1 MNKFNL
7 LRYLSK
13 WKYLI
18 FAVSFLGAFVVYRY
32 AMYNQEYT
40 ASTVIRY
47 TNEAATNGMTP
58 SGDELDVSEIY
69 SATVIT
75 SVLEDLNLNAGV
87 DTIRSKCRVQEI
99 TPPDEDV
106 RKQALL
112 EQGEEYKYFSTDYI
126 VSFSVGS
133 EYSESFARTVLD
145 SIIKNYFSTY
155 GEKYINQQTL
165 PNNSVRGT
173 DGHYDYIERAE
184 ILDAWTINISD
195 YLAAKKETQPDYRSA
210 ATGYS
215 FNDLYEIYQGYM
227 QYDIP
232 EIYSLILEQEV
243 TVDYDTLIKKYQADI
258 SSYELDLQNMQ
269 SKIDDLRDLI
279 NKYSDKNKEGAEF
292 HFGTQEEGNN
302 SSDYILKDVYDKNNE
317 EHQVD
322 SQTTYDGLI
331 NEYVELETE
340 KEKTEVDLE
349 HKRKIL
355 SIFTDDTVSTDKSNK
370 DHIEDSLTK
379 LSEELDTMYQIVSDT
394 VDEYNQYVGANN
406 VSTLASISTGEKINI
421 RMYIFLSAIIFFLF
435 GCIGAIILGRSK
447 EFLDYVMYTDR
458 KTGLPNRAMC
468 DLEIERYAA
477 GKLKDN
483 FVFGIVKLNNLK
495 YVNEKG
501 GREAGD
507 ALLKAFGKILKRAA
521 QSYGFAGYN
530 GSEQFLCMFEVCTP
544 ERANDFKQ
552 YLEELVRYHNV
563 QSPNNAMQVSV
574 AVSETNTEGLYDI
587 RKLMGATFRKAAD
600 PGKQDN
606 SVKAEK
612 NEIKKPEINDN
623 KPEEK
628 PAEPQ
633 AAEPAPK
640 TEPVILKPDE
650 KPVEMTEPE
659 AEQTPVII
667 DAEPVEAYDDPSDM
681 PETDKAGS
689 NYAETQDNTDKAAKP
704 QRRKALK
711 KKGKGFGRYFRK

>member
-507 ALLKAFGKILKRAA
+507 ALLKAFGKILKRAT

-530 GSEQFLCMFEVCTP
+530 GSEQFLCMFEDCTP

>member
-317 EHQVD
+317 ERKID

-507 ALLKAFGKILKRAA
+507 ALLKAFGKILKRAT

-530 GSEQFLCMFEVCTP
+530 GSEQFLCMFEDCTP

-633 AAEPAPK
+633 AAEPAPN

-659 AEQTPVII
+659 AEQTPVIV
-667 DAEPVEAYDDPSDM
+667 DAEPVEAYVDPSDM

>member
-317 EHQVD
+317 ERKID

-447 EFLDYVMYTDR
+447 EFLDYIMYTDR

-507 ALLKAFGKILKRAA
+507 ALLKAFGKILKRAT

-530 GSEQFLCMFEVCTP
+530 GSEQFLCMFEDCTP

-600 PGKQDN
+600 SGKQDN

-704 QRRKALK
+704 QHRKALK

>member
-370 DHIEDSLTK
+370 EHIEDSLTK

-530 GSEQFLCMFEVCTP
+530 GSEQFLCMFEDCTP